1 MGIFPG
7 DGMAIAANGRV
18 LMSGVDEIPAE
29 DPSKLPLEYSDH
41 RSILSIRSNLDVLMN
56 KLMRSVRRKL
66 M

>member
-29 DPSKLPLEYSDH
+29 DPSKLPLEYSIIG
-41 RSILSIRSNLDVLMN
+41 RSFRSD
-56 KLMRSVRRKL
+56 RI
-66 M
+66 